1 MADNGGIASFQFI
14 SYKIDTVG
22 VQVAKT
28 VDTLLIHSLL
38 PPNQMNFEIGFR
50 KIAKYFL
57 NNAIHYVG
65 GLNIKIQILDSNRI
79 QILSGDFGI
88 SGLFRFLSDA
98 MDKRIEENMVRV
110 NIPAILLPYL
120 RSAITTI
127 LSQAGFGT
135 IVVPLINV
143 HEAVREKPIEIL
155 DYTKPPPPGTQP
167 V

>member
-1 MADNGGIASFQFI
+1 MPDNSGIASFQFI
-14 SYKIDTVG
+14 SYKIDTVN
-22 VQVAKT
+22 VQAAKNIS
-28 VDTLLIHSLL
+28 TLSISSLL

-50 KIAKYFL
+50 KTGKYLL

-65 GLNIKIQILDSNRI
+65 GLNIKIQILDSNKAR
-79 QILSGDFGI
+79 ILSGDFGI
-88 SGLFRFLSDA
+88 SGLFRFLSDIT
-98 MDKRIEENMVRV
+98 DKSTEKNMVHI

-135 IVVPLINV
+135 IVLPLINI
-143 HEAVREKPIEIL
+143 HEMARHKPVEII
-155 DYTKPPPPGTQP
+155 DYTQSSSPE